1 MTQGIEKAVILQ
13 PESVG
18 SIWREIGKIDNG
30 IVVVTTHLYDGTKSL
45 PLDLEL
51 YRNAKVF
58 TLRKTRQRISEK
70 TPVSFTPLLSLSENK
85 SESQIFNCR

>member
-18 SIWREIGKIDNG
+18 SIWREIGKTDNG
-30 IVVVTTHLYDGTKSL
+30 IVVVTTHLYDGTSL

-51 YRNAKVF
+51 YRNASVF
-58 TLRKTRQRISEK
+58 TLRKARQRISEK
-70 TPVSFTPLLSLSENK
+70 TPVSLKFNRPELSLLRASRNRT
-85 SESQIFNCR
+85 N